1 MKYLQFHI
9 LIILIKHM
17 LNLRRLDAN
26 QDGLLYI
33 AIVVI
38 KYVIKIVKVKMKVG
52 ILLNM
57 DVILYQQLAINV
69 QTVHVKIQVIDSKTH
84 I

>member
-69 QTVHVKIQVIDSKTH
+69 QTVHVKIQDIDSKTH